1 MRKKCFSGYL
11 TIYMVLCFSVL
22 LIFEITLIKGAE
34 QNTVRTEAE
43 LAMDVS
49 GQSLL
54 AEYHRELWE
63 QYSMLF
69 VDTSYG
75 RGQPSASNLSERL
88 GFYMSKNLANTSLIS
103 MSVEEEEILD
113 YKTAVDEQGAVF
125 SSAAAEYVERI
136 AGVRN
141 INKQLMNF
149 NIWKKEDLT
158 QQDTERKQKEN
169 QEKIDSHPIPV
180 RIKKKQKYDTEKG
193 IMVTVEEKEEVPI
206 KNPADAINN
215 QRKKGVLQ
223 LVLDQSDQISQTKV
237 MLNQYV
243 SLRESRMSGEGI
255 TSEKNQKTKSGA
267 YSENILFQI
276 YVFDKMGF
284 WGKEFEKSN
293 MKYQTEYILY
303 GHDNDAENLK
313 AAVSRLLVLR
323 ETSNLL
329 FLSQDAGKKAEIE
342 SMAAGVAAVAV
353 SPDLYPLI
361 KTSITFG
368 WAFMESVQDVKSLM
382 HGGKVPILKTDATWK
397 TELSNMIN
405 PSKTEVEKGTES
417 GTEKGL
423 SYQEYLFMLMLLQNQ
438 NTKVFRTMDI
448 VEMDVRKTQGNENF
462 RIDGC
467 INNFTGTISTIDRNG
482 YSCNITRNYG
492 YQ

>member
-1 MRKKCFSGYL
+1 
-11 TIYMVLCFSVL
+11 
-22 LIFEITLIKGAE
+22 
-34 QNTVRTEAE
+34 
-43 LAMDVS
+43 
-49 GQSLL
+49 
-54 AEYHRELWE
+54 
-63 QYSMLF
+63 
-69 VDTSYG
+69 
-75 RGQPSASNLSERL
+75 
-88 GFYMSKNLANTSLIS
+88 
-103 MSVEEEEILD
+103 
-113 YKTAVDEQGAVF
+113 
-125 SSAAAEYVERI
+125 
-136 AGVRN
+136 
-141 INKQLMNF
+141 MNF

-303 GHDNDAENLK
+303 GHDNDTENLK